1 MRIKNKEMQ
10 FKFEEYEA
18 ERIALR
24 AENEN
29 MKSFKTDS
37 EQLVLEKKAFLEAT
51 SKCESLTTQL
61 EQLRL

>member
-10 FKFEEYEA
+10 IKFEEYEA
-18 ERIALR
+18 ERVALR

-37 EQLVLEKKAFLEAT
+37 EQLVLEKKAHMEAT
-51 SKCESLTTQL
+51 SKCESLTAEL
-61 EQLRL
+61 EQLQL